1 VATGDLRE
9 RIVEAAFGSG
19 ERGGEG
25 KGEGRSGRGEGK
37 NKWWWQQDKFGVTR
51 HHVREQNKNGC
62 CFSGEGCGAVTFYST
77 RENIVHRY
85 SWPAFPHGKS
95 FLFHLA

>member
-1 VATGDLRE
+1 
-9 RIVEAAFGSG
+9 VEAAFGSG

-85 SWPAFPHGKS
+85 CSHSIGKIS
-95 FLFHLA
+95 PFYLLLQCSTVCYC